1 MSGVV
6 SFGNIVNSL
15 RSVRNEYNEH
25 LKAVPQYSAFLLVES
40 STQQVADTLQ
50 GLAAAQSMAAEV
62 VEALEA
68 AKAKCRQHLASVPEF
83 RARLAIDKLISDVS
97 ADLGLQT
104 VTQPQPEQAAPELNA
119 TSASAEPE
127 TTAADQVVV
136 AEAAQAVHAEAQ
148 PEITSQVETT
158 EQTTVALTATTP
170 PDAQAEQA
178 SADAISQVQTALSA
192 PEDSAEVAYSSSS
205 SEPAASAPTDLN
217 PASAVAT
224 ESHSDSSP
232 PPQTFEAEKAA

>member
-1 MSGVV
+1 M
-6 SFGNIVNSL
+6 
-15 RSVRNEYNEH
+15 RNEYNEH

-68 AKAKCRQHLASVPEF
+68 AKAKCQQHLASVPEF
-83 RARLAIDKLISDVS
+83 RALLAIDKLISDVS

-104 VTQPQPEQAAPELNA
+104 VTQPQTQTEQAAPELNAAELNA

-136 AEAAQAVHAEAQ
+136 AETAPAVHAEAQ
-148 PEITSQVETT
+148 PEITPHIETA
-158 EQTTVALTATTP
+158 EQIAAPLATAAS
-170 PDAQAEQA
+170 PDVQAEQA
-178 SADAISQVQTALSA
+178 SADAISQVQSALSSM
-192 PEDSAEVAYSSSS
+192 EDSAEVASSSS
-205 SEPAASAPTDLN
+205 SPEAAEGAPTDLN
-217 PASAVAT
+217 PPGGVAT
-224 ESHSDSSP
+224 EPHSDSSS